1 MLKGGIMSPVLKKNK
16 DRQNPANYR
25 GITVTK
31 IFNKILQS
39 VLKSRIDIKIHQIQN
54 QLQRGFTEAIPMIFA
69 TFLASEA
76 IIQSSEDDQEV
87 LLLTLDAEK
96 AFDKL
101 EHEILFNKVYHYGI
115 DGDMWI
121 LLRNMYREM
130 SVRIKWDDLVSDK
143 ISVNQGIQQGAK
155 LSTSLYKCYNKA
167 ILDSVTESG
176 LGCHKGTIGIATP
189 TCADDIL
196 VLANSE
202 FPENIKRNVRAVL
215 LSKVGGILVSDF
227 SRDYKNLL
235 KEQLNWRQIGF
246 DNMNDL
252 IKAMPEVVRLEFS
265 DKDMAYKMFGKVDP
279 NSSYTPLAAKLAAES
294 STEGKA
300 DRRRNNFGNTNNNN
314 FGNMNS
320 SNANGDDKYDH
331 FQPNMRG
338 HYTLCYPKF
347 KENDDVTK
355 ESLEEKYGVYPG
367 LFEVHMIPRMIFLRY
382 TIKESAIKCL
392 EKYQGELTLR
402 IAEEKCAK
410 GPNQPRAQKRDDDCI
425 MSKKK
430 SDNTDEDNEVYVG
443 NLDKSAT
450 ENDVRELC
458 EEFRPTDVRVR
469 KARNDDKKVFAF
481 ITFNNLEHYGRKL
494 NCRIAVKDGGQPKQ
508 NTRREESGGKV
519 SWGSGGGQSSARSV
533 IVDDDES
540 WDNQNK
546 SSSTS
551 SAQPASTFSW
561 KSALNQLHHLGK
573 IHLSR
578 LHHLGKIHLH
588 HLQNSPKQTSSFG
601 QNKSSFG
608 QSLSQN
614 SSSFRKGSETSN
626 GDSEPATVF
635 FGNLH
640 SSITQ
645 EDLEDLVK
653 EFSPTQIRF
662 KSDGR
667 RVFAFVVVRSEAVC
681 NECINKFDQMDWK
694 GRKIACKVCTE
705 NKPDKQNNAKSA
717 SLGGNMPWK
726 SGGDQSSN
734 QSNRNQ
740 RLSNNDDES
749 WDTDKN
755 HNGVSAK
762 FGSLTIQTSENAG
775 STRIVSPPN
784 RQQRSGLLQEASP
797 KSSSQQKSPSSFQQ
811 KSPTKLNPSNLEQFS
826 RSPKK
831 PQMPD
836 YSGMPHLEPAMPPL
850 EPAIMDEMPPLEPI
864 DGEIEPI
871 EVFVANFPYHETPYD
886 LMEIFEPVGAV
897 DMQMINSSNTNKT
910 TAAVVYFLD
919 QKTADNAILQTHQET
934 YKGRLLWVQIY
945 ENDPNKR
952 SNTTE
957 TLNLSIS
964 VRTGAGGSRCVSL
977 DQNTRRHNP
986 RENKQ
991 MKGAESMDSLKS
1003 SGSTGSVGKS
1013 FRNLMVTYKLVMN
1026 KLGTRVRDI
1035 VFKPYEEIILYI
1047 TSVFDEKTFWGQVIT
1062 DANDSS
1068 LEDLENIMELLQQPE
1083 SRIGFTKGLG
1093 RCTAK
1098 VDDEWYRSWII
1109 ADRRDFTIEVFNV
1122 DYGTTAI
1129 VSKKEASLTVP
1140 EIWDLQP
1147 LVRPF
1152 RIKEG
1157 SRKLDK
1163 TMEQSLFKVKVTA
1176 TNADETGFLTEV
1188 EVIGLAE

>member
-1 MLKGGIMSPVLKKNK
+1 MG
-16 DRQNPANYR
+16 
-25 GITVTK
+25 TV
-31 IFNKILQS
+31 
-39 VLKSRIDIKIHQIQN
+39 
-54 QLQRGFTEAIPMIFA
+54 
-69 TFLASEA
+69 
-76 IIQSSEDDQEV
+76 
-87 LLLTLDAEK
+87 
-96 AFDKL
+96 
-101 EHEILFNKVYHYGI
+101 
-115 DGDMWI
+115 
-121 LLRNMYREM
+121 
-130 SVRIKWDDLVSDK
+130 
-143 ISVNQGIQQGAK
+143 
-155 LSTSLYKCYNKA
+155 
-167 ILDSVTESG
+167 
-176 LGCHKGTIGIATP
+176 
-189 TCADDIL
+189 
-196 VLANSE
+196 
-202 FPENIKRNVRAVL
+202 PENIKRNVRAVL

-227 SRDYKNLL
+227 SKDYKSLL

-300 DRRRNNFGNTNNNN
+300 DRRRNNFGNTNKNSS
-314 FGNMNS
+314 FGNMNN
-320 SNANGDDKYDH
+320 SNANGDDKYGH

-347 KENDDVTK
+347 KENDDVSK
-355 ESLEEKYGVYPG
+355 EILEEKYGEFPG

-392 EKYQGELTLR
+392 EKYESEKTLR

-410 GPNQPRAQKRDDDCI
+410 GPTNQPRGQKRDDDMI

-450 ENDVRELC
+450 EDDVRELC
-458 EEFRPTDVRVR
+458 EEFKPTDVRVR
-469 KARNDDKKVFAF
+469 KARNDDKKVFSF
-481 ITFNNLEHYGRKL
+481 ITFSDNNSAQNCVQKLDNLEHKGRKL

-508 NTRREESGGKV
+508 NSRKEESGGKT
-519 SWGSGGGQSSARSV
+519 SWGSGGGGGGGQSSGRSV

-540 WDNQNK
+540 WDNENK
-546 SSSTS
+546 RSSTS
-551 SAQPASTFSW
+551 SSAKPASSFSW
-561 KSALNQLHHLGK
+561 KSALNQSDDSAQKTSSFGQTSLFGQNPSQQTSSFGQK
-573 IHLSR
+573 TSEQTTSF
-578 LHHLGKIHLH
+578 GEKSPQQSSSFGQKSPQQSSSFGQKSPQQTSSFG
-588 HLQNSPKQTSSFG
+588 QNSPKQTSTFG

-608 QSLSQN
+608 QSSSQN
-614 SSSFRKGSETSN
+614 SSSFGKESETSN

-653 EFSPTQIRF
+653 EFSPSQIRF

-681 NECINKFDQMDWK
+681 NECINKFNQMEWK
-694 GRKIACKVCTE
+694 GRKIACKLCTE
-705 NKPDKQNNAKSA
+705 NKPEKQNNASA
-717 SLGGNMPWK
+717 SSSGSMPWK

-734 QSNRNQ
+734 QSNRGQ
-740 RLSNNDDES
+740 RLSNNQDDVS

-755 HNGVSAK
+755 HNDVSAK
-762 FGSLTIQTSENAG
+762 LGNLTIQTSENTD
-775 STRIVSPPN
+775 SSRVVSPPN
-784 RQQRSGLLQEASP
+784 RQQRSGLLQATSP
-797 KSSSQQKSPSSFQQ
+797 KSSSQQRSPSSFQKKLPTSFQQ
-811 KSPTKLNPSNLEQFS
+811 KSPTSFQQNSPTKLNPSNFEQFS

-831 PQMPD
+831 AQMPD
-836 YSGMPHLEPAMPPL
+836 YSGMPALEPAFV
-850 EPAIMDEMPPLEPI
+850 DEMPSLEPI
-864 DGEIEPI
+864 DTEIEPV
-871 EVFVANFPYHETPYD
+871 EVFVANFPYHETTDD
-886 LMEIFEPVGAV
+886 LYEMFESVGAV
-897 DMQMINSSNTNKT
+897 DMHMMNSSNTNKT
-910 TAAVVYFLD
+910 TAAIVYFLD
-919 QKTADNAILQTHQET
+919 QDTADNAILQTHQEM

-945 ENDPNKR
+945 ERDPNKR

-964 VRTGAGGSRCVSL
+964 VKTGAGGSRCVSL
-977 DQNTRRHNP
+977 DQNSHRQSP
-986 RENKQ
+986 RENKNR
-991 MKGAESMDSLKS
+991 GAESMDSLKS
-1003 SGSTGSVGKS
+1003 SASPGAVGKS
-1013 FRNLMVTYKLVMN
+1013 LRNLMVTYKLVMN

-1035 VFKPYEEIILYI
+1035 VFKPYEEIVVFI
-1047 TSVFDEKTFWGQVIT
+1047 TSVFDEKTFWGQIIK
-1062 DANDSS
+1062 DADVSS
-1068 LEDLENIMELLQQPE
+1068 LEDLENIMEQLQHPD

-1122 DYGTTAI
+1122 DYGTTAV
-1129 VSKKEASLTVP
+1129 VSKQDASLTVP
-1140 EIWDLQP
+1140 EVWDLQP

-1157 SRKLDK
+1157 SHKMDK
-1163 TMEQSLFKVKVTA
+1163 TMEQMLFKVKVTA
-1176 TNADETGFLTEV
+1176 TNADETKNEENSSLLGELKGFLTEV
-1188 EVIGLAE
+1188 EVLGPAE